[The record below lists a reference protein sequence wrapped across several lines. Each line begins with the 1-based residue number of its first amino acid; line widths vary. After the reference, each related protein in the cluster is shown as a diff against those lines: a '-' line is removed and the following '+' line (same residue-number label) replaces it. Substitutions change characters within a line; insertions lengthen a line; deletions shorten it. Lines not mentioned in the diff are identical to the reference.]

1 MTFDIRQLRYA
12 IAVADHGSFHRAAEA
27 MEVEQS
33 TLSRN
38 VLKLERLIGVKIFD
52 RSHAGTTLTIAGR
65 QFIRRARPMVACAD
79 KLASIMRATR
89 QGHAGSLTIGHNSS
103 ISAGNLRG
111 ATLGWHNV
119 HPEVDL
125 GGMEADR
132 GALLAGLD
140 TGEIDIAILM
150 GEVSHNGFRRESF
163 WSERV
168 LVALPSN
175 HPLAERAPLALAG
188 RVIHEADEAD
198 GWVCQPASR
207 KLEDTGIGKLAA
219 QVKVVLS
226 LQQAG
231 VARRFQ
237 TADRSVKHGC
247 TGTIAIVV
255 AERE

>member
-150 GEVSHNGFRRESF
+150 GEVSFFSSRAMLAPSWAINGDVRFRYMVGIVFASF
-163 WSERV
+163 W
-168 LVALPSN
+168 LG
-175 HPLAERAPLALAG
+175 AECRHGQHGA
-188 RVIHEADEAD
+188 
-198 GWVCQPASR
+198 
-207 KLEDTGIGKLAA
+207 IGL
-219 QVKVVLS
+219 L
-226 LQQAG
+226 
-231 VARRFQ
+231 
-237 TADRSVKHGC
+237 
-247 TGTIAIVV
+247 
-255 AERE
+255 

>member
-125 GGMEADR
+125 GGMDV
-132 GALLAGLD
+132 D
-140 TGEIDIAILM
+140 
-150 GEVSHNGFRRESF
+150 FR
-163 WSERV
+163 
-168 LVALPSN
+168 
-175 HPLAERAPLALAG
+175 
-188 RVIHEADEAD
+188 
-198 GWVCQPASR
+198 
-207 KLEDTGIGKLAA
+207 
-219 QVKVVLS
+219 
-226 LQQAG
+226 
-231 VARRFQ
+231 
-237 TADRSVKHGC
+237 
-247 TGTIAIVV
+247 
-255 AERE
+255 

>member
-1 MTFDIRQLRYA
+1 
-12 IAVADHGSFHRAAEA
+12 

-150 GEVSHNGFRRESF
+150 GECLVSLVRERC
-163 WSERV
+163 W
-168 LVALPSN
+168 
-175 HPLAERAPLALAG
+175 PLAGPSTAMFVSGIWLAS
-188 RVIHEADEAD
+188 
-198 GWVCQPASR
+198 CSR
-207 KLEDTGIGKLAA
+207 PSG
-219 QVKVVLS
+219 
-226 LQQAG
+226 
-231 VARRFQ
+231 
-237 TADRSVKHGC
+237 
-247 TGTIAIVV
+247 
-255 AERE
+255 

>member
-150 GEVSHNGFRRESF
+150 GEVIVNVTDDGLRMVMDTVPAGTAGGTTSCTRS
-163 WSERV
+163 
-168 LVALPSN
+168 
-175 HPLAERAPLALAG
+175 PLG
-188 RVIHEADEAD
+188 RIVE
-198 GWVCQPASR
+198 Q
-207 KLEDTGIGKLAA
+207 IGVDWLM
-219 QVKVVLS
+219 S
-226 LQQAG
+226 
-231 VARRFQ
+231 
-237 TADRSVKHGC
+237 
-247 TGTIAIVV
+247 
-255 AERE
+255 

>member
-150 GEVSHNGFRRESF
+150 GEVSDNEPGRRL
-163 WSERV
+163 RT
-168 LVALPSN
+168 A
-175 HPLAERAPLALAG
+175 HPFIPCITTSSIILL
-188 RVIHEADEAD
+188 HHH
-198 GWVCQPASR
+198 
-207 KLEDTGIGKLAA
+207 
-219 QVKVVLS
+219 
-226 LQQAG
+226 QAC
-231 VARRFQ
+231 R
-237 TADRSVKHGC
+237 
-247 TGTIAIVV
+247 
-255 AERE
+255 